1 MEIFRINI
9 GKIMKKFFLKSTQNE
24 LLRDESNI
32 THSQKWNNVEAAFEA
47 HKKKFNEL
55 GNVLGVSVES
65 LELILKEMTKFPMG
79 RHILMT
85 GGANGIWTDYM
96 ISYPWVQ
103 KDVASKMLTMNRLE
117 YFIIFECLSVVAQ
130 RELFLF
136 AQKEAQKHVK
146 EGCRLVSLPCGVM
159 RDLLELDY
167 SGVSKYSLIGVD
179 LDLESIQA
187 AHKLA
192 FEEEISNV
200 QFVQDDAWK
209 FEAEEPVD
217 FINSI
222 GLNVYESDRERVVE
236 LYRQFAKSLK
246 KGGVLFTGVLTYP
259 PGWEKKSDWILENI
273 PEGHYEMDKIVIDD
287 VLALHWQN
295 YRTLEEIE
303 EDFLGAGFSKVEIIP
318 DRYCVFPAVIATK

>member
-1 MEIFRINI
+1 
-9 GKIMKKFFLKSTQNE
+9 MKKKITKITRNKSIMNE
-24 LLRDESNI
+24 LNI
-32 THSQKWNNVEAAFEA
+32 THSQKWSKLETACVAY
-47 HKKKFNEL
+47 KKKFREL
-55 GNVLGVSVES
+55 GDVPGVTVEA
-65 LELILKEMTKFPMG
+65 LEQILEEMTRFPMG

-96 ISYPWVQ
+96 ISFPWVQ

-130 RELFLF
+130 RELFLLS
-136 AQKEAQKHVK
+136 QKEAQKHLK

-159 RDLLELDY
+159 RDLLELDF
-167 SGVSKYSLIGVD
+167 SGISEYSLIGVD

-192 FEEEISNV
+192 FKEEIKNV
-200 QFVQDDAWK
+200 QFFQDDAWK
-209 FEAEEPVD
+209 FEADKSVD

-222 GLNVYESDRERVVE
+222 GLNVYESDRERVIE

-246 KGGVLFTGVLTYP
+246 KDGVLFTGVLTYP
-259 PGWEKKSDWILENI
+259 PGWGQESDWILENI

-287 VLALHWQN
+287 VLDLQWQN
-295 YRTLEEIE
+295 YRTLEEIK
-303 EDFLGAGFSKVEIIP
+303 EDFLQAGFSKVKIIP